1 MTDWLRMLKICSE
14 NMKKQVQPLF
24 GSAEAKIGFGVGAGG
39 DTKKQIDLASEN
51 ALFQTLQE
59 HNVSCT
65 VISEEAGVRQIG
77 SDPSQFYVTVDPV
90 DGTTNA
96 VRGLPFMDISIAVS
110 KKPMLDD
117 VETALV
123 ADVLRNITYSAE
135 RGKGAYKNGKRIK
148 PSETSTLEEA
158 VLGVDFSNFKARQVV
173 DRLTRIL
180 ERTGHLRHL
189 GANALEICYVAD
201 GTTDGFIDIRG
212 KLRTTDLAAAYL
224 ILIEAGGI
232 ITTPTG
238 EKLNVPLDATR
249 RMSFITAAN
258 KSIYEA
264 IQKQMNPG
272 IDNL

>member
-1 MTDWLRMLKICSE
+1 MIDWLKMLRICSE

-24 GSAEAKIGFGVGAGG
+24 GSVEAKIGFGVGAGG
-39 DTKKQIDLASEN
+39 DIKKQIDLASEN
-51 ALFQTLQE
+51 ALFQTLKE

-65 VISEEAGVRQIG
+65 VISEEAGVKQIG

-96 VRGLPFMDISIAVS
+96 VRGLPFMDISIAAS
-110 KKPMLDD
+110 RKPMLDN

-123 ADVLRNITYSAE
+123 AEVLRDVTYSAE
-135 RGKGAYKNGKRIK
+135 QGKGAYKNGKRIK

-173 DRLTRIL
+173 DRLIRIL

-212 KLRTTDLAAAYL
+212 KLRVTDLAAAYL
-224 ILIEAGGI
+224 ILTEAGGI
-232 ITTPTG
+232 ITAPTG
-238 EKLNVPLDATR
+238 EKLNAPLDATQR
-249 RMSFITAAN
+249 VSFITAAN
-258 KSIYEA
+258 KSVYEA
-264 IQKQMNPG
+264 IQKSMKAG
-272 IDNL
+272 TDNL